1 MVVVERPIRF
11 EEVDAA
17 GILFFPRFAAY
28 AHEGMERLFD
38 CLEGGYVRL
47 ITERRVGLPVVELTA
62 RFTAPLGYGDV
73 ARIHTSVERIGRRSA
88 VLSHR
93 IVRARDG
100 AVAAWL
106 RHTVVTTD
114 LATMVSCDMPAD
126 VRAALEQQ
134 LDRTADSGG

>member
-38 CLEGGYVRL
+38 GLEGGYVRL
-47 ITERRVGLPVVELTA
+47 ITARKVGLPVVALTA
-62 RFTAPLGYGDV
+62 EFTAPLVYGDV
-73 ARIHTSVERIGRRSA
+73 ARIHTSVTHIGRRSA
-88 VLSHR
+88 ALSHR

-100 AVAAWL
+100 AAAALL

-114 LATMVSCDMPAD
+114 LSRMTSCDMPTD
-126 VRAALEQQ
+126 VRAALAQHLEAAA
-134 LDRTADSGG
+134 RE